1 MSTLR
6 YASEAKKIKNKP
18 KINEDPKDAM
28 IREYQEEI
36 EKLKKML
43 EGKLPME
50 GVIVEKKVKR
60 EPKDISSRLQK
71 EKEKLERQK
80 KDILGEDLQAKDELM
95 KRKMQ
100 M

>member
-18 KINEDPKDAM
+18 KI
-28 IREYQEEI
+28 

-50 GVIVEKKVKR
+50 GVIVVEKKVKKDK
-60 EPKDISSRLQK
+60 KDITSRLQK
-71 EKEKLERQK
+71 EKEKFEKQK
-80 KDILGEDLQAKDELM
+80 N
-95 KRKMQ
+95 
-100 M
+100 